1 MIPKN
6 IFQSWISKDLH
17 PEIQKKVDKMKS
29 LNPEYTYQLYTDSEI
44 DEFVNTFYP
53 DKISEC
59 FNRLNIPVAKVDF
72 WRYLVLYKY
81 GGIYV
86 DLDSSINISL
96 SEFINENDTA
106 IITAETNPNTFV
118 QWALIFD
125 KKHPILKKVI
135 ELVIENIQNNS
146 YPNDVLKMTGPQVL
160 SKAIM
165 SIHHDLFGDNLN
177 FNKIDCDT
185 DVTFSKDSISY
196 RIYGI
201 DYNNKFTFKTVE
213 SKFLYVEKEPWRN
226 ELEKKELLCPMLNV
240 DNVYVCHYKKLKE
253 RKLSILEQFKQE
265 RIYKYEFVEK
275 FDKNEWNIEEIEK
288 EYPKVFKEWKKGME
302 SYDDNAQNSERSLAL
317 KHAFIL
323 KDIFKNQYQT
333 TLVLEDD
340 VTLCDD
346 FVNYCNFFMSQLPE
360 DWDIA
365 WVGSCL
371 NLHEPNIEGQYVY
384 KTDRGSRCTHAFL
397 VSKSMVNKVIDNV
410 SDINLPS
417 DHFYNYLI
425 EKFKLNNYWFEPS
438 LAIQSLDFCSSISG
452 NYWNS
457 NNIN

>member
-6 IFQSWISKDLH
+6 IFQSWVSKDLH
-17 PEIQKKVDKMKS
+17 PEIQKKVDGMRD

-53 DKISEC
+53 GEISEC
-59 FNRLNIPVAKVDF
+59 FNRLNVPVAKVDF

-81 GGIYV
+81 GGVYV

-96 SEFINENDTA
+96 NELIREDDDA

-118 QWALIFD
+118 QWALIFC
-125 KKHPILKKVI
+125 KEHPILKRVI
-135 ELVIENIQNNS
+135 ELIVNNIKNNL
-146 YPNDVLKMTGPQVL
+146 YPNDILQMTGPQVY
-160 SKAIM
+160 SK
-165 SIHHDLFGDNLN
+165 SVFSFHLDLFEEDLD
-177 FNKIDCDT
+177 FNAIDYST
-185 DVTFSKDSISY
+185 DITFSKNSISY
-196 RIYGI
+196 RIFGI
-201 DYNNKFTFKTVE
+201 DYNNKFTFKIPE
-213 SKFLYVEKEPWRN
+213 SKYLYFEKEPWRK
-226 ELEKKELLCPMLNV
+226 ELSKKELLHPKLNV
-240 DNVYVCHYKKLKE
+240 DQIYICHYKKLKE
-253 RKLSILEQFKQE
+253 RKESILDQFKE
-265 RIYKYEFVEK
+265 EKIYRYEFVEN
-275 FDKNEWNIEEIEK
+275 FDKTNWNIEEIEK
-288 EYPKVFKEWKKGME
+288 EYPKVFKEWKRGLD
-302 SYDDNAQNSERSLAL
+302 SYDENSQNSERSLAL

-323 KDIFKNQYQT
+323 KDIFKKQYQA
-333 TLVLEDD
+333 TLILEDD

-346 FVNYCNFFMSQLPE
+346 FVNYCNLFMSQLPN

-371 NLHEPNIEGQYVY
+371 NLHEPSVEDKYVY
-384 KTDRGSRCTHAFL
+384 KTNRGSRCTHAFL
-397 VSKSMVNKVIDNV
+397 VSKSMVNKVIDCV